1 MDRASAGGAL
11 VAHCTSFSEERSREW
26 KHRRHELRRSKS
38 RRSAK
43 CESGHLAGAR
53 TVLAE
58 SPSQPRADDGRRGDR
73 MSNWTL
79 QIGLQGRKRLIPWKR
94 ATCGC
99 RCKSPRRE
107 CDRQYAQW
115 GAPRGRGEL
124 DPPTSDLF
132 QPLHFLNLLF
142 LSK

>member
-11 VAHCTSFSEERSREW
+11 VAHRTSFSEERSREW

-38 RRSAK
+38 RSSAK
-43 CESGHLAGAR
+43 CESRHLAGAR

-58 SPSQPRADDGRRGDR
+58 SPRQPRADDGRRGDR

-79 QIGLQGRKRLIPWKR
+79 QIGLQGRKRLIPWER

-99 RCKSPRRE
+99 RCKSPRWE
-107 CDRQYAQW
+107 CDRQYAECV
-115 GAPRGRGEL
+115 AHARREL
-124 DPPTSDLF
+124 DPRTSDLF
-132 QPLHFLNLLF
+132 QRLHFLNLLF